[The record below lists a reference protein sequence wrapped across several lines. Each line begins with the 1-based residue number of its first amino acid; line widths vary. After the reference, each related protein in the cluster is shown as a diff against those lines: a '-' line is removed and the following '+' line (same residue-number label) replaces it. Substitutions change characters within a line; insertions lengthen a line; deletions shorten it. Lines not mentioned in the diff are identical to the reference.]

1 MKTPFT
7 SSRLI
12 LINIIWG
19 CFLFPASPSTRQ
31 SLAQWQAKW
40 LSSKILLFS
49 LYMLEVLQLQMETRK
64 CCSCIP
70 NDVVNSLLCAVSC
83 WFLWGKHWSE
93 ITLSKNADCFGHQL
107 CFPVIMQNITA
118 TRQSSQNWT
127 LNATLLDQT
136 SFFYFPNW
144 IGHWSKYPNTSTE
157 LELEQTAVPPPK
169 IRFSIQN
176 NFWLQKAGGGGLHP
190 QSIISTFI
198 VFNQNL
204 WKPP

>member
-136 SFFYFPNW
+136 SFFISPTELDIEASIQTPLLSLN
-144 IGHWSKYPNTSTE
+144 WSKQQYHH
-157 LELEQTAVPPPK
+157 PK
-169 IRFSIQN
+169 LGSPFKIIFDFKKQVE
-176 NFWLQKAGGGGLHP
+176 GGFTH
-190 QSIISTFI
+190 
-198 VFNQNL
+198 NQ
-204 WKPP
+204 